1 MCSNRL
7 PNLIIAGVNKS
18 GSTSL
23 FAYLSKHAEIE
34 TSLVKETTYFLPLRY
49 GEELSDIQ
57 AYLSCFPN
65 DPRRTAYRMEATP
78 GYFYGAARVARAI
91 DQTLPGVRIVVML
104 REPVSRLVSFFQFQ
118 KSMLNL
124 DQNMS
129 LTGYLDIC
137 REMSPDDLLERENN
151 PYFGLEGGFYDKY
164 LPDWLEVFGDRLKIV
179 FFDQLKTE
187 PARLVAELCNWLDL
201 SAADCLDY
209 VGGAENRTVAYK
221 NPFLHRLA
229 LTFNRSSE
237 RFLRRHPKVKD
248 GLRQI
253 YQAFNTQD
261 ASLEMTAELE
271 EELDGLYADA
281 NRNTGKILISA
292 GYAGLPHWLMTPLS
306 GSKL

>member
-1 MCSNRL
+1 MSSNRL

-23 FAYLSKHAEIE
+23 FAYLSRHSEVE

-65 DPRRTAYRMEATP
+65 APRRTAYRMEATP

-129 LTGYLDIC
+129 LKAYLDVC
-137 REMSPDDLLERENN
+137 RQMSPDELLQRENN

-164 LPDWLEVFGDRLKIV
+164 LPDWLEVFGERLKIV
-179 FFDQLKTE
+179 FFDHLKTE
-187 PARLVAELCNWLDL
+187 PVLLVAELCDWLDL
-201 SAADCLDY
+201 SAADCQSY
-209 VGGAENRTVAYK
+209 VGGAENRTVAYR

-237 RFLRRHPKVKD
+237 RFLRSHPRVKHR
-248 GLRQI
+248 LRQI
-253 YQAFNTQD
+253 YQLLNTQGTT
-261 ASLEMTAELE
+261 LEMSAELE
-271 EELDGLYADA
+271 EELNSLYADA
-281 NRNTGKILISA
+281 NQKTRELLIYN
-292 GYAGLPHWLMTPLS
+292 GYKDLPMWLMAPS
-306 GSKL
+306 YGSEL